1 DGKNFSFQNISLSAR
16 WRKGTK
22 MEYLET
28 IYFYMAVSGTIF
40 FFIKF
45 ALSFFGHDSDLHDV
59 DAFDPDNLDFK
70 FLSLQTISIFSA
82 GFGWMGLFIF
92 KNTGLGVNTSFALAF
107 VFGILSAA
115 FEIWIF
121 TKVKGLAQ
129 INELNLSNAIG
140 KIGKVYLTIPEN
152 SVGEIQVSFQGS
164 MKNIKA
170 VSLSGEKIPAFTEI
184 KVSSVRDGILVVETL

>member
-1 DGKNFSFQNISLSAR
+1 
-16 WRKGTK
+16 

-28 IYFYMAVSGTIF
+28 IYFYMAISGTIF

-45 ALSFFGHDSDLHDV
+45 ALSLFGHDGDLHGA

-82 GFGWMGLFIF
+82 AFGWMGLFIF
-92 KNTGLGVNTSFALAF
+92 KQTGLGVNISFALAF
-107 VFGILSAA
+107 VFGFVSAG

-129 INELNLSNAIG
+129 INELNLNNAIG

-170 VSLSGEKIPAFTEI
+170 MSLTGEKIPAFTEI

>member
-1 DGKNFSFQNISLSAR
+1 
-16 WRKGTK
+16 
-22 MEYLET
+22 M
-28 IYFYMAVSGTIF
+28 
-40 FFIKF
+40 
-45 ALSFFGHDSDLHDV
+45 
-59 DAFDPDNLDFK
+59 
-70 FLSLQTISIFSA
+70 
-82 GFGWMGLFIF
+82 
-92 KNTGLGVNTSFALAF
+92 
-107 VFGILSAA
+107 SAA

-129 INELNLSNAIG
+129 VNELNLSNAIG